1 MHAVILSIGDEL
13 ALGQNVDTNSAWLSE
28 RLTRRGVTVRAHAT
42 IADEQPDI
50 AAAFD
55 QAAQH
60 ADLVIAT
67 GGLGPTDDDLTRQ
80 ALGDALGAPLALD
93 EPSLATLEAFFAERG
108 RPMPEK
114 NRIQAMCPTGATM
127 LVNANGTAPGLHSM
141 LHGAAVFVFPGVPRE
156 MKPMFDDC
164 VVPWLDAHAPTGG
177 QTILADKLVTFGRGE
192 SSVAQMLGDLCARD
206 RNPLVGTTVSGGI
219 ISIRMRST
227 FANEAEARAQLDD
240 TIGKVNAALGD
251 LVFGSGDDTLAVA
264 VGRMLRQRGQTVATA
279 ESCTGGLVAKM
290 LTDAAGSS
298 DYFHGGFVTYANEAK
313 HRDLDVPMSLIEED
327 GAVSESVA
335 MAMAVGALER
345 AGADCAISL
354 TGVAGPG
361 GGTDEKPVG
370 TVWIGLA
377 TRDSEPTAEL
387 HRLHGSRDLVRDRS
401 AKTALNLLRLRLL
414 QNT

>member
-1 MHAVILSIGDEL
+1 MQAVILSIGDEL

-28 RLTRRGVTVRAHAT
+28 RLTRRGITVRAHAT
-42 IADEQPDI
+42 IADVQPDI

-55 QAAQH
+55 QAAQR

-80 ALGDALGAPLALD
+80 ALGDALGATLAID
-93 EPSLATLEAFFAERG
+93 APSLATLEAFFDERG

-114 NRIQAMCPTGATM
+114 NRVQAMCPAGATM
-127 LVNANGTAPGLHSM
+127 LANDNGTAPGLHAT
-141 LHGAAVFVFPGVPRE
+141 LHGAAVFVFPGVPSE
-156 MKPMFDDC
+156 MEPMHDAY
-164 VVPWLDAHAPTGG
+164 VEPWLVEHAPDGG
-177 QTILADKLVTFGRGE
+177 QTIVTDKLVTFGRGE
-192 SSVAQMLGDLCARD
+192 STVAEMLGDLCARD

-219 ISIRMRST
+219 ISIRIRST
-227 FANEAEARAQLDD
+227 FATEAEARAQLDD
-240 TIGKVNAALGD
+240 TAAKVREALGE
-251 LVFGSGDDTLAVA
+251 LVFGSDADTLAIA
-264 VGRMLRQRGQTVATA
+264 VGRMLRERGQTVATA

-298 DYFHGGFVTYANEAK
+298 EYFHGGFVTYANEAK

-345 AGADCAISL
+345 AGADHAISL

-377 TRDSEPTAEL
+377 TRDGEPAAEL
-387 HRLHGSRDLVRDRS
+387 HRFHGTRELVRDRA
-401 AKTALNLLRLRLL
+401 AKTALNLLRIKMLH
-414 QNT
+414 N